1 MAINLFYDTY
11 QYLMISYAFHDQ
23 CFATLFNLSAPAFP
37 DFTGSSTRLDIRAFT
52 PTFHCQVTD
61 NTCAAEG
68 DPAKLRTIYAE
79 KVLEQARMIDRLS
92 DYINGS

>member
-1 MAINLFYDTY
+1 MSTIPNWVVYHRYTHIIYIAG
-11 QYLMISYAFHDQ
+11 
-23 CFATLFNLSAPAFP
+23 FP
-37 DFTGSSTRLDIRAFT
+37 DFTVSSTNVFDIRALT

-79 KVLEQARMIDRLS
+79 KLLEQARIERLS
-92 DYINGS
+92 GMS